1 MTTDKLLTTDKL
13 AQQIQACAKAQLT
26 GRLKIKDPHGQQWSL
41 SFHLGRLIGGASKMH
56 PIRRWCR
63 QLSVHCPEL
72 SAFPVC
78 QGSSVQPVYWD
89 YPSLAELVRQGKVPL
104 KQMRSVVVGNC
115 TEIVFDIIQRQ
126 EQLRCGSSEQLTYR
140 QIPQD
145 TIDST
150 SDSTSDLTFD
160 SKLVV
165 IRADQIWQQASLA
178 WEPWQQAGLVNISPS
193 LAPVIWDADKLR
205 QQTSLLAYHN
215 LTTLVDGDR
224 TLRDLALK
232 LKQNLLALAQSIMPY
247 IRDQVMGLIEVGDWR
262 CDTHFT
268 KATNPMPENAR
279 RFGGPVMTLPA
290 SPLVVYIEDSHI
302 DRLTMSQILANAGYR
317 FINVQDPIK
326 ALPTLLKCKPQL
338 IFLDLVMPVLNGYE
352 VCAQIRRVSVFQ
364 DTPVIMVT
372 SNDGIVDRVRAKMV
386 GSTDFLAKPITRS
399 KVLTILQRYLGV
411 SRNILSG

>member
-1 MTTDKLLTTDKL
+1 MTTDKVFTTDKL
-13 AQQIQACAKAQLT
+13 AQQIQACAKEQLT
-26 GRLKIKDPHGQQWSL
+26 GRLEIEDPQGQQWSL
-41 SFHLGRLIGGASKMH
+41 SFHLGRLTGGASKMH

-78 QGSSVQPVYWD
+78 QGSEAQPVYWD
-89 YPSLAELVRQGKVPL
+89 YKSLAELVRQGKVPL
-104 KQMRSVVVGNC
+104 KQMRSVVAGNC
-115 TEIVFDIIQRQ
+115 TEILFDIIQRQ

-140 QIPQD
+140 QIPQQ

-150 SDSTSDLTFD
+150 SDST
-160 SKLVV
+160 LVV
-165 IRADQIWQQASLA
+165 IRADQIWQQATQT
-178 WEPWQQAGLVNISPS
+178 WKPWQEAGLVDISPS

-232 LKQNLLALAQSIMPY
+232 LKQNLLAVTQSIMPY
-247 IRDQVMGLIEVGDWR
+247 IRVQVMGLISVGDFR
-262 CDTHFT
+262 CDTHVTF
-268 KATNPMPENAR
+268 ATNPMPETAGR
-279 RFGGPVMTLPA
+279 KGGHVQTLPA
-290 SPLVVYIEDSHI
+290 SPLVVYIEDSQI

-317 FINVQDPIK
+317 FINVRDPIK

-372 SNDGIVDRVRAKMV
+372 SNDGIVDRVRAKIV

-399 KVLTILQRYLGV
+399 KVLTILQKHLGV

>member
-1 MTTDKLLTTDKL
+1 MTTPKVLTTDKL
-13 AQQIQACAKAQLT
+13 AQQIQACATAQFT
-26 GRLKIKDPHGQQWSL
+26 GRLEIEDPQGQQWSL
-41 SFHLGRLIGGASKMH
+41 SFHLGRLTGGASKMH

-72 SAFPVC
+72 SADPVC
-78 QGSSVQPVYWD
+78 QGSSAQPVYWD

-104 KQMRSVVVGNC
+104 KQIRSVVAGNC
-115 TEIVFDIIQRQ
+115 SEILFDIIQRQ
-126 EQLRCGSSEQLTYR
+126 EQLRCGSSQQLTYR
-140 QIPQD
+140 QIPQE

-150 SDSTSDLTFD
+150 FD
-160 SKLVV
+160 SRLVV
-165 IRADQIWQQASLA
+165 IRASQIMQQARQA
-178 WEPWQQAGLVNISPS
+178 WEPWQQAGLLNISPS

-232 LKQNLLALAQSIMPY
+232 LKQNLLALTQSIMPY
-247 IRDQVMGLIEVGDWR
+247 IRDQVMGLISVGDFR

-268 KATNPMPENAR
+268 KATNPQPENAR
-279 RFGGPVMTLPA
+279 RFGGPVQTLPA
-290 SPLVVYIEDSHI
+290 SPLVVYIEDSQI

-326 ALPTLLKCKPQL
+326 ALPTLLKHKPQL

-399 KVLTILQRYLGV
+399 KVLTILQRHLGV

>member
-1 MTTDKLLTTDKL
+1 MTTHKVLTTDKL
-13 AQQIQACAKAQLT
+13 AQQIQACATEQLT
-26 GRLKIKDPHGQQWSL
+26 GRLEIEDPQGQQWSL
-41 SFHLGRLIGGASKMH
+41 FFHLGRLTGGASKMH

-78 QGSSVQPVYWD
+78 QGSSAQPVYWD

-104 KQMRSVVVGNC
+104 KQMRSVVAGNC
-115 TEIVFDIIQRQ
+115 TEILFDIIQRQ
-126 EQLRCGSSEQLTYR
+126 EQLRCGSSQQLTYR
-140 QIPQD
+140 QIPQE

-150 SDSTSDLTFD
+150 SDSTFD
-160 SKLVV
+160 SRLVV
-165 IRADQIWQQASLA
+165 IRASQIWQQATLA

-205 QQTSLLAYHN
+205 EQTSLLAYHN

-224 TLRDLALK
+224 TLRDLAVSV
-232 LKQNLLALAQSIMPY
+232 KQNLLAVTQSIMPY
-247 IRDQVMGLIEVGDWR
+247 IRVQVMGLICVGDFR
-262 CDTHFT
+262 CDTHFNQ
-268 KATNPMPENAR
+268 ATNLQPETT
-279 RFGGPVMTLPA
+279 GTKGPVMTLPA
-290 SPLVVYIEDSHI
+290 SPLVVYIEDSQI

-326 ALPTLLKCKPQL
+326 ALPTLLKHKPQL

-352 VCAQIRRVSVFQ
+352 ICAQIRRVSVFQ

-399 KVLTILQRYLGV
+399 KVLTILQKHLGV

>member
-1 MTTDKLLTTDKL
+1 
-13 AQQIQACAKAQLT
+13 
-26 GRLKIKDPHGQQWSL
+26 
-41 SFHLGRLIGGASKMH
+41 
-56 PIRRWCR
+56 R
-63 QLSVHCPEL
+63 QLSIYCPEL

-78 QGSSVQPVYWD
+78 QGSSAQPVYWD

-104 KQMRSVVVGNC
+104 KQMSSVVAGNC
-115 TEIVFDIIQRQ
+115 TEILFDIIQRQ

-150 SDSTSDLTFD
+150 SDSTFD
-160 SKLVV
+160 STLVV
-165 IRADQIWQQASLA
+165 IQASQIMQQARQA

-232 LKQNLLALAQSIMPY
+232 LKQNLLAVTQSIMPY
-247 IRDQVMGLIEVGDWR
+247 IRVQVMGLISVGDFR

-268 KATNPMPENAR
+268 VATNPQGETAGT
-279 RFGGPVMTLPA
+279 FIGPVMTLPA
-290 SPLVVYIEDSHI
+290 SPLVVYIEDSQI
-302 DRLTMSQILANAGYR
+302 DQLTMSQILANVGYR
-317 FINVQDPIK
+317 FINVRDPIK
-326 ALPTLLKCKPQL
+326 ALPTLLKHKPQL

-372 SNDGIVDRVRAKMV
+372 SNDGIVDRVRAKIV

-399 KVLTILQRYLGV
+399 KVLTILQSNLGV
-411 SRNILSG
+411 SRNIMSG

>member
-1 MTTDKLLTTDKL
+1 
-13 AQQIQACAKAQLT
+13 
-26 GRLKIKDPHGQQWSL
+26 
-41 SFHLGRLIGGASKMH
+41 
-56 PIRRWCR
+56 RRWCR

-78 QGSSVQPVYWD
+78 QGSSAQPVYWD

-104 KQMRSVVVGNC
+104 RQMRSVVAGNC
-115 TEIVFDIIQRQ
+115 TEILFDIIQRQ
-126 EQLRCGSSEQLTYR
+126 KQLCCGSSEQLTYR
-140 QIPQD
+140 QIPQQ
-145 TIDST
+145 TIDSS
-150 SDSTSDLTFD
+150 SDSRFD
-160 SKLVV
+160 SSLVV
-165 IRADQIWQQASLA
+165 IRSSQIMQQATLA

-224 TLRDLALK
+224 TLRDLAVSV
-232 LKQNLLALAQSIMPY
+232 KQNLLAVTQSIMPY
-247 IRDQVMGLIEVGDWR
+247 IRVQVMGLICVGDFR
-262 CDTHFT
+262 CDTHFNQ
-268 KATNPMPENAR
+268 ATNPQPETT
-279 RFGGPVMTLPA
+279 GTKGPVMTLPA
-290 SPLVVYIEDSHI
+290 SPLVVYIEDSQI

-326 ALPTLLKCKPQL
+326 ALPTLLQHKPQL

-352 VCAQIRRVSVFQ
+352 LCAQIRRVSVFQ

-372 SNDGIVDRVRAKMV
+372 SNDGIVDRVRSKIV

-399 KVLTILQRYLGV
+399 KVLTILQRHLGV
-411 SRNILSG
+411 SRNILFGLILTLILNL